1 MELIFNNQEYQL
13 HSFLYRIN
21 TDKKNDNEKTFQK
34 VIRCNFKNVVDVEAI
49 SQDIINNFD
58 GMVTVIAENQTFIF
72 EDFQFEEISLFIN
85 EDDDDGIVYDIVF
98 TKDVDIN
105 SAE

>member
-1 MELIFNNQEYQL
+1 MKKMTMKK
-13 HSFLYRIN
+13 HS
-21 TDKKNDNEKTFQK
+21 KKSFV
-34 VIRCNFKNVVDVEAI
+34 VILKNVVDVEAI

-98 TKDVDIN
+98 TKDVNIN

>member
-1 MELIFNNQEYQL
+1 MELIFNNQEYKI

-21 TDKKNDNEKTFQK
+21 TDEKNDNEKTFQK
-34 VIRCNFKNVVDVEAI
+34 VIRCNFKNVVDIEAI

-98 TKDVDIN
+98 TKDVNIN